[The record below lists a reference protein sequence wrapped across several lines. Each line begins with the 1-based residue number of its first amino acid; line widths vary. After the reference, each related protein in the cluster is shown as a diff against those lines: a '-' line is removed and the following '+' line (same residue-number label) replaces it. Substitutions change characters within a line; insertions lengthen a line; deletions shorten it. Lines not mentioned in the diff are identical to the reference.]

1 MIAQGIAV
9 DTVDRS
15 TVGVAV
21 AVVSDIL
28 YIYMTVQGS
37 Q

>member
-9 DTVDRS
+9 DTVDGS

-28 YIYMTVQGS
+28 YT
-37 Q
+37 